1 MQMNNDFLNKLQDIT
16 KRVPQAVKHMPG
28 IAKVEGLHF
37 IADNFENEGFETTT
51 GSYRKW
57 AKKKKKDARTK
68 ILIGEKRGSRLK
80 KSWKANINQAAT
92 EFSSELPYAAVHNE
106 GLQAGRPPGFTMPQ
120 RQMIGDSPALLVRIE
135 KKVDSLMNDIFS

>member
-1 MQMNNDFLNKLQDIT
+1 MNKEFNKKLQELIQ
-16 KRVPQAVKHMPG
+16 RVPQAVKHLPG
-28 IAKVEGLHF
+28 IAKVEGLEF

-57 AKKKKKDARTK
+57 SKKKKKDASTK

-80 KSWKANINQAAT
+80 KSWEIAT
-92 EFSSELPYAAVHNE
+92 KETPAGVEFTSELPYAAVHNE

-120 RQMIGDSPALLVRIE
+120 RQMIGDSPALLGRIE
-135 KKVDSLMNDIFS
+135 KKVDSLMNDIFN